1 MYVCIDTDTDTVIY
15 MEIYINILK
24 LHMYRRIFIDRYI
37 AIDIYIYRDV
47 QVYMDIDIIMYLE
60 IYT

>member
-1 MYVCIDTDTDTVIY
+1 MYMYVCIDTDTDTDTVIY
-15 MEIYINILK
+15 MEIYVHIIK

-47 QVYMDIDIIMYLE
+47 
-60 IYT
+60 